1 MEVNG
6 PQGVEVTC
14 LVGGGG
20 ERVTRLFI
28 SSLFLIDT
36 WSDPPHVTSTVWGPP
51 PPCNQALR

>member
-20 ERVTRLFI
+20 EGGNSPVHI
-28 SSLFLIDT
+28 ISLFD
-36 WSDPPHVTSTVWGPP
+36 
-51 PPCNQALR
+51 

>member
-20 ERVTRLFI
+20 GGGNSPVHI
-28 SSLFLIDT
+28 ISLFD
-36 WSDPPHVTSTVWGPP
+36 
-51 PPCNQALR
+51 